1 VLCRDSIGRQ
11 CGREVRKEEKMAKR
25 LIPYREDPLGLTLF
39 HDRMNRLFD
48 SFFHEGGHRASEGL
62 HWPTLDLI
70 ETPENLQVKA
80 ELPGI
85 DPKQL
90 EISITGN
97 TLTIRGEKT
106 EEKEEKGKTWHHR
119 ERSSGS
125 FVRSI
130 TLPLKVDAEHVE
142 AVDEHGVLTITLP
155 KLEPEKAKRIE
166 VKAK

>member
-1 VLCRDSIGRQ
+1 
-11 CGREVRKEEKMAKR
+11 MAKR
-25 LIPYREDPLGLTLF
+25 LIPYREDPFGLSLF
-39 HDRMNRLFD
+39 QNRMNRLFE
-48 SFFHEGGHRASEGL
+48 SFFGEDEQGAEGF
-62 HWPTLDLI
+62 HWPTLDVI

-97 TLTIRGEKT
+97 TLTIRGEKSQ
-106 EEKEEKGKTWHHR
+106 EKEEKGKTWHRR
-119 ERSSGS
+119 ERSAGR

-155 KLEPEKAKRIE
+155 KLEPAKAKRIE